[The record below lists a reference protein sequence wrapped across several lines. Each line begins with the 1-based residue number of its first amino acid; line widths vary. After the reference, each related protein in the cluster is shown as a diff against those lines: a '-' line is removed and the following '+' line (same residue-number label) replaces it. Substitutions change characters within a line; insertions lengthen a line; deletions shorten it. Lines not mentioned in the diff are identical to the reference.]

1 MSAQGATAAR
11 RVVVAGM
18 GNEYRRDDG
27 AGPAVASRVAALL
40 DDVDDLGPLADPL
53 DLLGRWD
60 DADLAVV
67 VDAVRTGASPGTLAV
82 VDLDEASTGSAPG
95 PPVTSSHGLGLADI
109 LRLARA
115 VGNGPRRVV
124 VVGVEG
130 DDFGDG
136 LGLTP
141 AVARA
146 VGDAARRVAELI
158 EEDR

>member
-1 MSAQGATAAR
+1 VSPTDPAR

-27 AGPAVASRVAALL
+27 AGPAVAGRVAARLEA
-40 DDVDDLGPLADPL
+40 VVDLGPLADPL

-67 VDAVRTGASPGTLAV
+67 VDAVRTGAPPGTVAV
-82 VDLDEASTGSAPG
+82 VDLDEVAGRPVAG
-95 PPVTSSHGLGLADI
+95 APVTSSHGIGLDRV

-115 VGNGPRRVV
+115 VGNGPRRVL

-146 VGDAARRVAELI
+146 VDDAARRVAELI